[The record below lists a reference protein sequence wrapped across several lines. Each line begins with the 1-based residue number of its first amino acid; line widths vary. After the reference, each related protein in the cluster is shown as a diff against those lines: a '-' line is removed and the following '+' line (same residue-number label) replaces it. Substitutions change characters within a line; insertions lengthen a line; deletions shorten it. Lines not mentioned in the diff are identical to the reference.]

1 MLTVTDCFE
10 ASPLCEEDCLENW
23 TNCVNEQKRENVQ
36 TGFSLLVRDLERKY
50 GDFGLFL
57 TGHT

>member
-1 MLTVTDCFE
+1 VKRIVGKIEQIVTTD
-10 ASPLCEEDCLENW
+10 
-23 TNCVNEQKRENVQ
+23 KRGKNVQ

-57 TGHT
+57 TGQT